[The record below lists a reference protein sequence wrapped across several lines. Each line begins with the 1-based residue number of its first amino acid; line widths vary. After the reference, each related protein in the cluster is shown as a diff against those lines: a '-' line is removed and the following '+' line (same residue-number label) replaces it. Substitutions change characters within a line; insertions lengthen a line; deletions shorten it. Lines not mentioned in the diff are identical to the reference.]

1 MTTSEQATI
10 VEIMRENA
18 HAAHLAT
25 CDRGQPM
32 VRPVSPI
39 VEDDL
44 TIWVVTFTS
53 TRKVEQVKTNPK
65 VSLAFV
71 EVPEGNRT
79 AIAIGRA
86 EVIEDPDQKKRV
98 WDLCWFDLSQY
109 FPDGP
114 TSDEFVLIRIR
125 AERIEWRNGPKTDK
139 VFAPNYA

>member
-71 EVPEGNRT
+71 ELVRPLAVLPGWT
-79 AIAIGRA
+79 DLGR
-86 EVIEDPDQKKRV
+86 VRPDQDPRREDRVAKR
-98 WDLCWFDLSQY
+98 SE
-109 FPDGP
+109 DGQGVRP
-114 TSDEFVLIRIR
+114 
-125 AERIEWRNGPKTDK
+125 
-139 VFAPNYA
+139 